1 MSFPRFFRL
10 AGHQVSKEVLKHC
23 CERLAEQSN
32 IEWNN
37 LPAISKRNLLEK
49 KIELKRF
56 LFFSSEKKALVMAGH
71 VSSENI
77 PKN

>member
-1 MSFPRFFRL
+1 M
-10 AGHQVSKEVLKHC
+10 SKEVLKHC
-23 CERLAEQSN
+23 CERLAKRSN

-49 KIELKRF
+49 KIKDF
-56 LFFSSEKKALVMAGH
+56 PFSSEKKALVTAGH